1 MKSNNLD
8 LSSVI
13 LSSRPL
19 LLKFHPRTLRQWERA
34 ENLHSFDIVVIT
46 LVATIYTY
54 MLQSIN
60 VVHEKR
66 VEEVPFEKIAQ
77 ENYGF
82 MSDEVDFFKR
92 MS

>member
-13 LSSRPL
+13 LSFTAIASRVSSENTTAV
-19 LLKFHPRTLRQWERA
+19 R
-34 ENLHSFDIVVIT
+34 NLHSFDIVVIT
-46 LVATIYTY
+46 LVATIYAY

-60 VVHEKR
+60 VAHENR
-66 VEEVPFEKIAQ
+66 VEEVPLEKMAQ

-82 MSDEVDFFKR
+82 MSDEVDFFQR
-92 MS
+92 MG